1 MTIRDELIIR
11 IVEDRLIDG
20 TKCLPSQKNV
30 ITNYQLMQLSFLFE
44 RWVDNSV
51 YAWSG
56 NESKKIHF
64 IRALPDSIMR
74 NFRGLAEE
82 YNDEAEYNFDVE
94 SGFCNRSIYDRP
106 DIAYHFNHASK
117 TDYHLSKGFIKWL
130 EDECKKIMT
139 ASGS

>member
-51 YAWSG
+51 YAWSA

-74 NFRGLAEE
+74 NFRGLGLE
-82 YNDEAEYNFDVE
+82 FE
-94 SGFCNRSIYDRP
+94 SYLSKRKNGMTFQEWIGQFP
-106 DIAYHFNHASK
+106 AYWFNHKSK
-117 TDYHLSKGFIKWL
+117 TDYHLSKGFVKWL
-130 EDECKKIMT
+130 EDECKKLR
-139 ASGS
+139 GVG

>member
-51 YAWSG
+51 YAWSA

-64 IRALPDSIMR
+64 IRALPGSIMR
-74 NFRGLAEE
+74 NWTEIARE
-82 YNDEAEYNFDVE
+82 YRNKYVMKRN
-94 SGFCNRSIYDRP
+94 SNRKLP
-106 DIAYHFNHASK
+106 YHFDHASR
-117 TDYHLSKGFIKWL
+117 TDYHLSKGFVKWL
-130 EDECKKIMT
+130 GGEYKKLRRGDEKNI
-139 ASGS
+139 SSL